1 MPTALSRELSTF
13 GATMMGLGSIIGTGV
28 FVSIGLAAGV
38 AGADVIAAIALAAA
52 VATCNALS
60 SAQLAANHPVS
71 GGTYE
76 YGYRYLAPWLGFAA
90 GWMFLCAKTASAAAA
105 ALGFTGYLLN
115 ALGGDPRW
123 LPWVA
128 VATVVVLTSIVLAGI
143 RLSSRVNVA
152 IVSVTL
158 AALAA
163 FVVAGAPT
171 VRAENLQFTFEP
183 RPLLHATAL
192 MFVAFTGYGRIATLG
207 EEVVEPRRTI
217 PRAIVITL
225 IVAAAIYLAVAVV
238 GVGSV
243 GAHALSRQ
251 AAEGAAPLEWAARS
265 FPWHVSGLVAV
276 GAMTA
281 LLGVLLNLVLGL
293 SRVLLAMGRRGDM
306 PAAIA
311 TLAAWGNVKLAWSFS
326 AFTVLVYYAVTN
338 LAALRLAAHE
348 RMFAPLWARAGLVA
362 CCSLAFAVE
371 PKTWLTG
378 LAVLAAGLIWRLTR
392 KAGKHQGP
400 HEGEKK

>member
-1 MPTALSRELSTF
+1 
-13 GATMMGLGSIIGTGV
+13 
-28 FVSIGLAAGV
+28 LAAGV
-38 AGADVIAAIALAAA
+38 AGADVVAAIALAAA

-105 ALGFTGYLLN
+105 ALGFAGYLVN
-115 ALGGDPRW
+115 AVDRDAQW

-128 VATVVVLTSIVLAGI
+128 VATAVVLTAVVLAGM
-143 RLSSRVNVA
+143 RVSSRANVA

-163 FVVAGAPT
+163 FVMAGAPT
-171 VRAENLQFTFEP
+171 VQAENLQFDLEP
-183 RPLLHATAL
+183 RPLMHATAL

-207 EEVVEPRRTI
+207 EEVVEPRQTI
-217 PRAIVITL
+217 PRAIVVTL
-225 IVAAAIYLAVAVV
+225 IVAAAIYLGVALVA
-238 GVGSV
+238 VGSV
-243 GAHALSRQ
+243 GAEALSRQ
-251 AAEGAAPLEWAARS
+251 AAAGAAPLEWAARS
-265 FPWHVSGLVAV
+265 FPWRVSGLVAV

-281 LLGVLLNLVLGL
+281 MLGVLLNLVLGL

-306 PAAIA
+306 PAALANVRVATTVIGGAIA
-311 TLAAWGNVKLAWSFS
+311 ALAAWGNVKLAWSFS

-338 LAALRLAAHE
+338 LAALQLAAGE
-348 RMFAPLWARAGLVA
+348 RMFSPLWARVGLVA
-362 CCSLAFAVE
+362 CCSLAFAVDR
-371 PKTWLTG
+371 KTWLAG
-378 LAVLAAGLIWRLTR
+378 LGVLAAGMIWHAWRRGLAT
-392 KAGKHQGP
+392 KAQR
-400 HEGEKK
+400 HEGIHEEETK